1 MVIPWTTDLLGSEMA
16 FFVSNAPQTHE
27 NTLKETAE
35 VYSGGWA
42 DASGPHVLESIAAEP
57 LEAQRERSAKIKLKI
72 KKTDFEN

>member
-57 LEAQRERSAKIKLKI
+57 LEASASARPKL
-72 KKTDFEN
+72 N